1 MKYNYFRN
9 CRVVINAG
17 TVKTDDMRAHT
28 RDTPVQGMAGVNI
41 QRTYECYGV
50 FMANLDGVKVGDRV
64 RVPGFKVPATEIDGE
79 EKLNFDEIEV
89 AGEYATVYKIEGE
102 QISLVF
108 DRALFESAV
117 DRNNTDV
124 WEDTQLAAYLRGA
137 FLDALRKE
145 TSAADCGLLRKEEM
159 WGDFALPF
167 FRNGRNRVCFYKDED
182 YCVWYW
188 TETAEDA
195 SAANF
200 CAAGSY
206 GSPGNADAG
215 LAIGNV
221 RPRFIILKS
230 YAGLYAPKPTGVA
243 KWKSKKL

>member
-1 MKYNYFRN
+1 MKYNFKN

-17 TVKTDDMRAHT
+17 TEVLKIDGLEAPAAKTRAET
-28 RDTPVQGMAGVNI
+28 MAGVNI
-41 QRTYECYGV
+41 QRTYEDYSV

-108 DRALFESAV
+108 DRALFQSAI
-117 DRNNTDV
+117 DRNDTGV

-145 TSAADCGLLRKEEM
+145 TSAADCGLLRKEDL
-159 WGDFALPF
+159 WGDNALPF
-167 FRNGRNRVCFYKDED
+167 FRNGRNRVCFDKDED
-182 YCVWYW
+182 CSVWYW
-188 TETAEDA
+188 TETVEDA
-195 SAANF
+195 SAAYF
-200 CAAGSY
+200 CGASSY
-206 GSPGNADAG
+206 GFSGYHAASYAD
-215 LAIGNV
+215 LYV

-230 YAGLYAPKPTGVA
+230 
-243 KWKSKKL
+243 

>member
-1 MKYNYFRN
+1 MKYNFKN

-17 TVKTDDMRAHT
+17 TEVLKIDGLEAPAAKTRAET
-28 RDTPVQGMAGVNI
+28 MAGVNI
-41 QRTYECYGV
+41 QRTYEDYGV

-108 DRALFESAV
+108 DRALFRSAI
-117 DRNNTDV
+117 DRNDTGV

-145 TSAADCGLLRKEEM
+145 TSAADCGLLRKEEL
-159 WGDFALPF
+159 WGDNALPF
-167 FRNGRNRVCFYKDED
+167 FRNGRNRVCFDKDED
-182 YCVWYW
+182 CSVWYW
-188 TETAEDA
+188 TETVEDA
-195 SAANF
+195 SAAFF
-200 CAAGSY
+200 CYAGGSGASGYSY
-206 GSPGNADAG
+206 ASYASGY
-215 LAIGNV
+215 V

-230 YAGLYAPKPTGVA
+230 
-243 KWKSKKL
+243 